1 MTVRWLTGCAFAIL
15 ASVVP
20 LAGAQSTLGYGAAIV
35 LPLAAQTGSY
45 ATEVFV
51 HNAAGTSALTVDIQL
66 VEATTS
72 TVPGP
77 KTCAQLVVPALA
89 SASFQLDAQ
98 CSLGAGTHF
107 GYLILNDA
115 APEALN
121 LFFVYSRTQNPQA
134 IGFSVEGFPAGNVS
148 GQSQRVNGLKRVLPP
163 AAIPFQTNCFVGS
176 FGKPV
181 DYFIRLKSSTGTNL
195 GSGISGHLDPH
206 QMVRVLDIF
215 AAAGLAGDF
224 SNVSAT
230 ISSVNAS
237 SVGNRDH
244 PLYMGFCTVQDN
256 ASFGADFRVGK
267 SFSGWDAA
275 HAQLIGGC
283 TPADCGA
290 YDYAITDTA
299 KKQVFQTLV
308 RPPDNVKCELLS
320 DRLSELGLRLRE
332 PRSIGDC
339 DLCGL
344 PPGSTAIPVTP
355 GAVVAGGFDQTSFY
369 YDTGLDVIRPSD
381 GAATRDIWTIE
392 VSARNGL
399 TPVVPIPYS
408 LKCQS
413 GNGIT
418 YVAPFDTTDDF

>member
-1 MTVRWLTGCAFAIL
+1 MMVRWLAGSVLAIL
-15 ASVVP
+15 AGVAP
-20 LAGAQSTLGYGAAIV
+20 LAGAQSTLGYGAAIL
-35 LPLAAQTGSY
+35 LPIAAQTGSY

-51 HNAAGTSALTVDIQL
+51 HNPGGTSPLTVNVQL
-66 VEATTS
+66 TEATTS
-72 TVPGP
+72 SVPGQ
-77 KTCAQLVVPALA
+77 KTCTQLVVPASG
-89 SASFQLDAQ
+89 SASFQLSAQ
-98 CSLGAGTHF
+98 CSLGPGSHF
-107 GYLILNDA
+107 GYLVLNDA
-115 APEALN
+115 AAEALHP
-121 LFFVYSRTQNPQA
+121 FFAYSRTQNPQA
-134 IGFSVEGFPAGNVS
+134 IGFSVEGFPAGNLS

-176 FGKPV
+176 FENPV
-181 DYFIRLKSSTGTNL
+181 DYFIRLKDSTGTGL
-195 GSGISGHLDPH
+195 GSGVFGHLDPH
-206 QMVRVLDIF
+206 QMIRVLDIF

-230 ISSVNAS
+230 FSSVNTS
-237 SVGNRDH
+237 SPGNRDH
-244 PLYMGFCTVQDN
+244 PLYVSFCTVQDN
-256 ASFGADFRVGK
+256 ASFGADFRISK
-267 SFSGWDAA
+267 SFNAWDET

-299 KKQVFQTLV
+299 KKQVFQTFV

-320 DRLSELGLRLRE
+320 DRLAELGLRLRE
-332 PRSIGDC
+332 PRSLGDC

-344 PPGSTAIPVTP
+344 PPGSTAQPVTP

-369 YDTGLDVIRPSD
+369 YDTGVDVIRPSD
-381 GAATRDIWTIE
+381 GAQTRDIWTVE

-399 TPVVPIPYS
+399 TPTVPIPYS

-418 YVAPFDTTDDF
+418 YVAPFDTADDF